1 MAQEMLWE
9 RDAAGEAAA
18 AAPVNSAPVLRERV
32 NRFPSLAASL
42 SLSPGAL
49 FLLLLPAVNC
59 LAIADA
65 IKTEMCLQSLRSL
78 PSSEV
83 PLPACEEEEGAAGR
97 GKQRRSL
104 RWLGCPSSVGP
115 YGPWGWGSHGWSRDV
130 SPGPRRWLI
139 ASLGAVGVKQTPPE
153 LLAADVWQQTW
164 FFLCLGMWF
173 GLRE

>member
-1 MAQEMLWE
+1 MLWE

-104 RWLGCPSSVGP
+104 RWLGCPRA
-115 YGPWGWGSHGWSRDV
+115 GWVVPAALDHMD
-130 SPGPRRWLI
+130 PGDGE
-139 ASLGAVGVKQTPPE
+139 AMAGAGMS
-153 LLAADVWQQTW
+153 LLA
-164 FFLCLGMWF
+164 
-173 GLRE
+173 REGG